1 MNASCVYTTEKSFTL
16 GEPPLVPNVWTHSP
30 FVSFE
35 TTKGEI
41 RVKKGDFWGDLE
53 GFWGDLGLSHPTHLY
68 LGPMSQKNVS
78 FLGSPYA
85 ILILLISRCTSGSE
99 SCYMVPVIDG
109 RGKSRWQRGCISQY
123 LPSFGGIRSFYS
135 SSGSARDKFPSR
147 QRRIHIVKFNSSL

>member
-16 GEPPLVPNVWTHSP
+16 GEPPLVPNVGTHSP

-53 GFWGDLGLSHPTHLY
+53 GFLGDLGLSHPTHLY

-99 SCYMVPVIDG
+99 SND
-109 RGKSRWQRGCISQY
+109 
-123 LPSFGGIRSFYS
+123 
-135 SSGSARDKFPSR
+135 DKMCDASC
-147 QRRIHIVKFNSSL
+147 